1 MGLMA
6 TVAAAAVPATTAAID
21 EYRAGAATR
30 YIASRFQLA
39 RMQAAARSANVAVRF
54 SHTSEGIVYGVYVDG
69 NGDGV
74 RASDIAS
81 RIDRQLAADERLP
94 DQFPGVDF
102 GVLASLPP
110 VESGGAAPGSDPLRL
125 GVSDMASFTPLGTA
139 TSGSVYIRGRGALQ
153 FVVRIFGETGRTRML
168 KFNARSNT
176 WIPL

>member
-1 MGLMA
+1 M
-6 TVAAAAVPATTAAID
+6 
-21 EYRAGAATR
+21 
-30 YIASRFQLA
+30 ASRFQLA

-54 SHTSEGIVYGVYVDG
+54 SHTSEGIVYGVYADG

-81 RIDRQLAADERLP
+81 RIDYQLAPDQRLP

-102 GVLASLPP
+102 GVLAGLPP
-110 VESGGAAPGSDPLRL
+110 VESGAAAPGSDPLRL
-125 GVSDMASFTPLGTA
+125 GAGDMASFTPIGTA
-139 TSGSVYIRGRGALQ
+139 TPGSVYIRGRGALQ
-153 FVVRIFGETGRTRML
+153 FVVRILGETGRTRIL